1 MAMSKKILSA
11 LLVILVSVAIIAGVL
26 GTATFFAYQS
36 IPSIENI
43 DGCFKTSMYNVDL
56 CPGKSGYVRYNQLP
70 KHLVNSLIAAEDAS
84 FYGHQGFDLD
94 EIKDALEKSMDAGRW
109 VRGGST
115 ITQQLAKNLYLTKEK
130 SLVRK
135 IKELIL
141 ARAIEKKISKAKI
154 IEKYFNVVEFGPNI
168 FGISKA
174 SYHYFEKS
182 PGALTPA
189 EGAYLVSL
197 LPSPVKYS
205 SAFRRNKDLSNFN
218 KRRVTHILRIL
229 SLQKKISDDDYSY
242 EVARTE
248 SGLWSPMGPSLED
261 MEGPSSFQ
269 QMFLNSGPPLPDLE
283 DEPIVETPVEEPAPS
298 DFDDD
303 GSSFE

>member
-1 MAMSKKILSA
+1 MDTSKKILSA
-11 LLVILVSVAIIAGVL
+11 GLVVLLSLAVIGTVL
-26 GTATFFAYQS
+26 GGATFYAYQS
-36 IPSIENI
+36 IPSIDNI
-43 DGCFKTSMYNVDL
+43 NGCFKTSMYNVDL
-56 CPGKSGYVRYNQLP
+56 CPGKSGYVKYNNLP
-70 KHLVNSLIAAEDAS
+70 KHLVSSLIAAEDAS
-84 FYGHQGFDLD
+84 FYGHQGFDID

-141 ARAIEKKISKAKI
+141 ARAIEKKLSKTQI
-154 IEKYFNVVEFGPNI
+154 IEKYFNVVEFGQNI

-174 SYHYFEKS
+174 SYHYFQKPPS
-182 PGALTPA
+182 SLTPA

-205 SAFRRNKDLSNFN
+205 AAYRNSKDLSKFN

-229 SLQKKISDDDYSY
+229 HLQKKISDDDYAY
-242 EVARTE
+242 EVARAE
-248 SGLWSPMGPSLED
+248 SGLWAPIISI
-261 MEGPSSFQ
+261 
-269 QMFLNSGPPLPDLE
+269 PDLE
-283 DEPIVETPVEEPAPS
+283 DATTPASFQEMFQNSGPTGDEMAPTSDEPAPG
-298 DFDDD
+298 DL
-303 GSSFE
+303 EYEENPE